1 MVVPKKKIEN
11 WAANAD
17 KTPNKASNEASSQT
31 EKEQIVKKMG
41 ISFSEEE
48 YLLLKE
54 AATKSKRSMQ
64 NFIRYAVEKTAK
76 EELNN

>member
-1 MVVPKKKIEN
+1 MVVPKKTIER
-11 WAANAD
+11 WAENAD
-17 KTPNKASNEASSQT
+17 KTPNKASDEASNQT
-31 EKEQIVKKMG
+31 QKEQIIKKMG

-54 AATKSKRSMQ
+54 AAAKSKRSMQ

-76 EELNN
+76 EELND